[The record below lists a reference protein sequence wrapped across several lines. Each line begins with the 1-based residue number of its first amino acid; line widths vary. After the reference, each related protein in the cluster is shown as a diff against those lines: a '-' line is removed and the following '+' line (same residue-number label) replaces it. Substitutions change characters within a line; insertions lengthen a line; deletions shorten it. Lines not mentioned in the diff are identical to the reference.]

1 MQCSTAAFR
10 INTGTSATYAKA
22 QIGSNCPEDYIGI
35 EGELHSALFW
45 LDKCLLQS
53 QPFSKEKLE
62 VGIFFSLKY
71 ILCIESFWLSHS
83 HFILPFLCFKASSQS
98 GTGNSNN
105 VYCGGFL
112 NDHPAATTDAKIRG
126 MCIF

>member
-35 EGELHSALFW
+35 EGEL

-53 QPFSKEKLE
+53 QQFSKEKLE
-62 VGIFFSLKY
+62 VGNFFY
-71 ILCIESFWLSHS
+71 
-83 HFILPFLCFKASSQS
+83 
-98 GTGNSNN
+98 
-105 VYCGGFL
+105 
-112 NDHPAATTDAKIRG
+112 
-126 MCIF
+126 